1 MRTFSWFSYV
11 INQNR
16 MNIAVA
22 SSSCYISALAQKNS
36 LNKRKRQKIANFLSF
51 LKEVIGDINEI
62 FN

>member
-1 MRTFSWFSYV
+1 
-11 INQNR
+11 